1 MLSVESS
8 QGHNEFISEI
18 ASLSNIKH
26 ENLVKLHGG
35 CVDGPHKI
43 LVYDYMENNSL
54 SQTLLGIYI
63 YIFQNF
69 YIQGKTKTG
78 FVFFYFHEGHM
89 HITSALLNC

>member
-8 QGHNEFISEI
+8 QGHNEFMSEI

-35 CVDGPHKI
+35 CVDDPHKI
-43 LVYDYMENNSL
+43 LVYGYMENKSL
-54 SQTLLGIYI
+54 SQTLLGIYTYI

-69 YIQGKTKTG
+69 DIQ
-78 FVFFYFHEGHM
+78 V
-89 HITSALLNC
+89 

>member
-8 QGHNEFISEI
+8 QGHNESISEI

-63 YIFQNF
+63 YTYFKIFIFKERQRLDSF
-69 YIQGKTKTG
+69 SFTFMRDICIS
-78 FVFFYFHEGHM
+78 HM
-89 HITSALLNC
+89 RF